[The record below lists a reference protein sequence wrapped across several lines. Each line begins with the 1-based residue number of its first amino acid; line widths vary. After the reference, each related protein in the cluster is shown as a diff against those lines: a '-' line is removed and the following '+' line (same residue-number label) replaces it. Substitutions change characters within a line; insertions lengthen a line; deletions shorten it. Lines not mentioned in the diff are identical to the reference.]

1 MTPIRKSPLDRG
13 SPFPPYGRHTTLPLG
28 TALYHSTIACGTLS
42 GIAVTYAT
50 EDRNSH
56 LLGSRPCSAGGAFS
70 PIFDHPAVP
79 TWACV
84 STCHQ
89 VHAQAP
95 HPPRPSPAAHVH
107 GERMIAPLM
116 RDNANVRS
124 CTRMLC
130 TPRSQHLRSSRSL
143 PPSMPPAYL
152 SFLITSYS
160 CRFAPL

>member
-1 MTPIRKSPLDRG
+1 MTPIRKSPLHRG

-70 PIFDHPAVP
+70 PIFDPPAAP

-95 HPPRPSPAAHVH
+95 HPLRPSPATHVH
-107 GERMIAPLM
+107 VERLVASLM
-116 RDNANVRS
+116 RDSAICAVLH
-124 CTRMLC
+124 THALHATLTAFEVLPLC
-130 TPRSQHLRSSRSL
+130 LL
-143 PPSMPPAYL
+143 Y
-152 SFLITSYS
+152 TSD
-160 CRFAPL
+160 AADE